1 MKTEA
6 KRFDE
11 LNTKELYDILALR
24 AEVFVVEQEC
34 AYQDVDGK
42 DQKAIHI
49 IGWDNDEI
57 VAYARA
63 FGPGD
68 YFEEA
73 SIGRVVVKNSHRTSG
88 LGQLLIKETE
98 KAIQNFFNT
107 RNIEL
112 SAQSYLRKF
121 YKDLGYEERG
131 EEYQT
136 VVFPSSD

>member
-73 SIGRVVVKNSHRTSG
+73 SSC
-88 LGQLLIKETE
+88 L
-98 KAIQNFFNT
+98 
-107 RNIEL
+107 
-112 SAQSYLRKF
+112 
-121 YKDLGYEERG
+121 
-131 EEYQT
+131 
-136 VVFPSSD
+136 